1 MSNLI
6 EDSVNSPK
14 SELMALTVLAVLKF
28 SFRVE
33 LDGDFYLIPN
43 LRERFNQSVNFLNLT

>member
-43 LRERFNQSVNFLNLT
+43 LRERFNQSVDF

>member
-6 EDSVNSPK
+6 EDPVNSPK

-28 SFRVE
+28 LFKVE
-33 LDGDFYLIPN
+33 LDGDFCLDVK
-43 LRERFNQSVNFLNLT
+43 SH